1 MTDQPPFLIQ
11 YTITAGGSVDAMRL
25 AQSRLFRIHAIGDGF
40 VIVAGLIGV
49 ATGYSGAFAFV
60 VAGGLLL
67 IESRTSLLQRWFV
80 ARRGRS
86 VIGQVGEM
94 TIGHD
99 GVAFRMPH
107 AQGLI
112 AWSALTGVL
121 ADGRSVAFVRDRI
134 LSAYIPSTAF
144 ASRTE
149 EDELVA
155 YSRSR
160 IAATR

>member
-1 MTDQPPFLIQ
+1 MTDRPPFVVQ
-11 YTITAGGSVDAMRL
+11 NTITAGASVDAMRL
-25 AQSRLFRIHAIGDGF
+25 VQARLFRVHAIGDAF
-40 VIVAGLIGV
+40 IIVAGLVGV
-49 ATGYSGAFAFV
+49 ATGYSGAFAFI
-60 VAGGLLL
+60 VAGVLLL
-67 IESRTSLLQRWFV
+67 IESRTSFLQRWFV

-86 VIGQVGEM
+86 VIGQFGEM

-99 GVAFRMPH
+99 GVAFRMPN

-121 ADGRSVAFVRDRI
+121 VDRRSVAFVRDRI

-144 ASRTE
+144 ASRAE
-149 EDELVA
+149 EDELVK
-155 YSRSR
+155 YSRGR